1 MHQVISSKYTAVHYI
16 ILIILFSFFLP
27 PLPPSW
33 LWQVE
38 ASLLCFCYFTFRFGT
53 RDMSLSFSS

>member
-27 PLPPSW
+27 PSPPSR
-33 LWQVE
+33 LRQVE
-38 ASLLCFCYFTFRFGT
+38 ASLCFCYFTFRFGT